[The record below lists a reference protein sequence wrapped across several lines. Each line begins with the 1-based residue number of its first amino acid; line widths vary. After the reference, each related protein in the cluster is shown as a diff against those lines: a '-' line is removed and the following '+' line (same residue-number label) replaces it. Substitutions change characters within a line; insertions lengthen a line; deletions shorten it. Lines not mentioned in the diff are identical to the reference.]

1 MNQSQ
6 PSRWEAL
13 TEAAR
18 RCVSEKQFDKAEEAF
33 LAALREA
40 EQFGDADP
48 RVAVTLNALAR
59 VYHRRSKFF
68 PAAALLHRLL
78 GIKEREHGEEH
89 PELAGIL
96 SNLAEMYARLGDAR
110 QELELRE
117 RALNIRVGS
126 GEAEGGA
133 LEGLRSRITELK
145 QKLDEEKSR
154 DEAARNAPRSR
165 FPVPTGA
172 TDLPLIMP
180 TPLASPLVSS
190 SFAPAFTPAAKTE
203 SRPSTAP
210 RATMAAPARTRTAPQ
225 PVAPSAPPNAP
236 QAATPIAP
244 AAVRAD
250 ALPTVRPT
258 PAPRPLT
265 GSSVVVEP
273 NSVTP
278 NPLGA
283 VTTDPIGAVTPEV
296 LRAVAPHTAEP
307 LAPEVLPTP
316 QWKPL
321 APEVVPAP
329 QWTPIAPPAP
339 VTSWPGERHDPEPE
353 AESEPDDY
361 AGEFSSVP
369 RRSWKPFAFG
379 GVAVAAM
386 AAAAVLL
393 LSGPETSGSAA
404 GDLAAQPAA
413 SVPEVEPPAPT
424 ITNPTEAQALEAG
437 LANLQQED
445 QALPSD
451 LGGGEPESID
461 PSRNDGAQGATGVS
475 NGDTSRGSRVRVPV
489 PSLSLDNVTKSIE
502 AAARARVDSLTQAKD
517 KQVYEYKGKDPRQ

>member
-18 RCVSEKQFDKAEEAF
+18 RCVAEKQFDKAEEAF

-145 QKLDEEKSR
+145 QKLEEEKAR

-190 SFAPAFTPAAKTE
+190 SFAPAFTPAVKTE

-210 RATMAAPARTRTAPQ
+210 RAAMAAPARPRTAPQ
-225 PVAPSAPPNAP
+225 PVAPTAPPSAP

-244 AAVRAD
+244 LAARAD
-250 ALPTVRPT
+250 VLPTVRPT
-258 PAPRPLT
+258 PSLRPLT
-265 GSSVVVEP
+265 GSSMVVEP
-273 NSVTP
+273 GSVTP

-296 LRAVAPHTAEP
+296 LRAVAPLAAEP
-307 LAPEVLPTP
+307 LAPEVVPAP

-321 APEVVPAP
+321 VPEVVPAP

-353 AESEPDDY
+353 PEPDDY
-361 AGEFSSVP
+361 SGEFSSAP
-369 RRSWKPFAFG
+369 RRNWKPFAFG
-379 GVAVAAM
+379 GAAVAAM

-413 SVPEVEPPAPT
+413 SVPEVEPPAPA

-451 LGGGEPESID
+451 SRNGEPGSID
-461 PSRNDGAQGATGVS
+461 PAQNAGAQGATGVS
-475 NGDTSRGSRVRVPV
+475 NGDASRGSRVRVPI

-502 AAARARVDSLTQAKD
+502 AAARARVDSLTEAKD